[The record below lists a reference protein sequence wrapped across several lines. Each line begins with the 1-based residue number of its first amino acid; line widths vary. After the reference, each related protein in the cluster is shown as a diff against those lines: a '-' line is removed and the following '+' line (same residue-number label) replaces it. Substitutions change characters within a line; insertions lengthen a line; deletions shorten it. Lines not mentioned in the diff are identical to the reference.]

1 MRRPF
6 CALTVAFICAAA
18 LVQANE
24 PPSIPYIERQG
35 AASRLIVDGK
45 PFLILGGE
53 LHNSS
58 SSSLDYM
65 SPIWSRLAQMH
76 LNTVLTP
83 VSWELVEPEEGKF
96 EFGLVDGLLRD
107 ARRNNLRLIFL
118 WFGSW
123 KNSMSSYAPAWVKTD
138 QGQAAQVWKYCPH
151 SMKQTGRP
159 TPAPSRP

>member
-1 MRRPF
+1 MKIPLRG
-6 CALTVAFICAAA
+6 LTVAFICAAA
-18 LVQANE
+18 LLRANDFL
-24 PPSIPYIERQG
+24 PIPHIDSQG

-65 SPIWSRLAQMH
+65 KSIWPRLAQMR

-83 VSWELVEPEEGKF
+83 VSWELIEPEEGKF
-96 EFGLVDGLLRD
+96 DFRLVDGLIRD
-107 ARRNNLRLIFL
+107 ARVNNLRLVFL

-123 KNSMSSYAPAWVKTD
+123 KNSMSSYAPAGKE
-138 QGQAAQVWKYCPH
+138 
-151 SMKQTGRP
+151 RP
-159 TPAPSRP
+159 TPISSQPEVRWRRH